1 MAISI
6 LFKVKPEL
14 KAINWLDPRHFL
26 SLGFGTGL
34 IPIAP
39 GTFGSL
45 AAIPVYIALAA
56 FLPLAGY
63 LAITVLFAVLGFYLC
78 GYTAEALKTHDH
90 PGIVWDE
97 VVGMLI
103 TLAFFPLTWKTIL
116 IGFIYFRIF
125 DIIKPWPINW
135 LDRKVDGGI
144 GIMADDIL
152 AGIMAWITLYL
163 THTYIYSLY

>member
-1 MAISI
+1 MDTNI
-6 LFKVKPEL
+6 LFKIKPEL
-14 KAINWLDPRHFL
+14 KLINWLDPRHFL
-26 SLGFGTGL
+26 SLGFGSGL

-45 AAIPVYIALAA
+45 AAIPVYWLMATYLS
-56 FLPLAGY
+56 LSVY
-63 LAITVLFAVLGFYLC
+63 LAVTLVFAIVGFYLC
-78 GYTAEALKTHDH
+78 GFTAQALKTHDH

-103 TLAFFPLTWKTIL
+103 ALAFFPVTWKTVV

-135 LDRKVDGGI
+135 LDRRVSGGV
-144 GIMADDIL
+144 GIMADDLL
-152 AGIMAWITLYL
+152 AGVMAWITLYL